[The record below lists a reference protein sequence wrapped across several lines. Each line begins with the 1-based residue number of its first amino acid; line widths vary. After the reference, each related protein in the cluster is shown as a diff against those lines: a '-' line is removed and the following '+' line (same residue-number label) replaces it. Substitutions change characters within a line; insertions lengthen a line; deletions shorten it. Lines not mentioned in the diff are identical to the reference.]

1 MNDRS
6 PGVSSSEGSPSQT
19 SNSTSSSRLSV
30 HSHGSSARYG
40 PRPEVSSSV
49 SPQQHGTPGL
59 VSLLTIPYPGYVSPY
74 PPLPSTTAT
83 HRTGTVAFAT
93 AVVAHTR
100 PQASSSAAPSTT
112 TSRSSEDRL
121 LAQKRAMIAALNEHR
136 INTIGE
142 LRRVERVFA
151 TLGSPD
157 LTQPMTAAWMYYVNS
172 NSLLTELRGLTRNY
186 PFSSE
191 CLDEAKRRVH
201 ADPASNRSWNYCWLV
216 LAKTHTDRLIPAFAR
231 AQAVR
236 PEMWGGTV
244 PAAQLVTQLAEAFVE
259 EWKAALA
266 QLLRFW
272 EEAPVR

>member
-1 MNDRS
+1 MALATAA
-6 PGVSSSEGSPSQT
+6 PAHT
-19 SNSTSSSRLSV
+19 
-30 HSHGSSARYG
+30 
-40 PRPEVSSSV
+40 
-49 SPQQHGTPGL
+49 SPQ
-59 VSLLTIPYPGYVSPY
+59 I
-74 PPLPSTTAT
+74 
-83 HRTGTVAFAT
+83 
-93 AVVAHTR
+93 
-100 PQASSSAAPSTT
+100 SSSAAPSTT
-112 TSRSSEDRL
+112 TSPSSEDRL

-142 LRRVERVFA
+142 LRRVERIFA

-157 LTQPMTAAWMYYVNS
+157 VTQPMTAAWMYYVNS

-244 PAAQLVTQLAEAFVE
+244 PAAQLVTRLAEAFVE
-259 EWKAALA
+259 EWSGALA

>member
-1 MNDRS
+1 MA
-6 PGVSSSEGSPSQT
+6 
-19 SNSTSSSRLSV
+19 L
-30 HSHGSSARYG
+30 A
-40 PRPEVSSSV
+40 
-49 SPQQHGTPGL
+49 
-59 VSLLTIPYPGYVSPY
+59 
-74 PPLPSTTAT
+74 
-83 HRTGTVAFAT
+83 TVAA
-93 AVVAHTR
+93 AHTR
-100 PQASSSAAPSTT
+100 PETSSSAAPSTT

-121 LAQKRAMIAALNEHR
+121 LVREYSSPALPMPIQASFHLPGAMVNDAGSTTQAQKRAMIAALNEHR

-142 LRRVERVFA
+142 LRRVERIFA

-157 LTQPMTAAWMYYVNS
+157 VTQPMTAAWMYYVNS

-186 PFSSE
+186 PFNSE

-244 PAAQLVTQLAEAFVE
+244 PAAELVARLAEAFVE
-259 EWKAALA
+259 EWSAALA

>member
-1 MNDRS
+1 MCPTDRS
-6 PGVSSSEGSPSQT
+6 D
-19 SNSTSSSRLSV
+19 
-30 HSHGSSARYG
+30 
-40 PRPEVSSSV
+40 
-49 SPQQHGTPGL
+49 PQ
-59 VSLLTIPYPGYVSPY
+59 
-74 PPLPSTTAT
+74 
-83 HRTGTVAFAT
+83 
-93 AVVAHTR
+93 
-100 PQASSSAAPSTT
+100 
-112 TSRSSEDRL
+112 
-121 LAQKRAMIAALNEHR
+121 AQKRAMIAALNEHR

-259 EWKAALA
+259 EWNAALA